1 MLCLDFLPNILAVN
15 KRIIYFYLLIIFD
28 DLFFV
33 ILARKLG
40 WQTGRNIETGTDSYA
55 FKGNQWVGYDD
66 KQTLR
71 RKV

>member
-1 MLCLDFLPNILAVN
+1 MI
-15 KRIIYFYLLIIFD
+15 
-28 DLFFV
+28 FFV
-33 ILARKLG
+33 ILATKLG

-71 RKV
+71 RKVSCTTNLYKNYDSVVI